1 MTSRTAGA
9 EPDAPVHARWVR
21 VTHWI
26 TALTVLLLAGTGVW
40 ILRVHPRLYWGRVG
54 NDLTPALITF
64 PIAPN
69 YPGDSYTAR
78 ETFPGLSA
86 SVVTA
91 SRTREP
97 WNQNGWAR
105 SLHFLAGWLLVVP
118 GLMYLALGLVAGHF
132 RRHVVPRSADLA
144 APVIKRELVDHL
156 RLRIAPAK
164 GGPAYGS
171 FQKLAYTA
179 VIFVVAPVVVA
190 SGLAMAPA
198 VTAAWPWLLDLFGGH
213 QSART
218 IHFFAFAALVL
229 FVMAHLLMVGLSG
242 FRTQIRGMTIGVRR

>member
-1 MTSRTAGA
+1 MTSATAGRRA
-9 EPDAPVHARWVR
+9 DVPAHARWVR

-26 TALTVLLLAGTGVW
+26 TALTVLALAGSGVW
-40 ILRVHPRLYWGRVG
+40 ILRVHPRLYWGPVG

-64 PIAPN
+64 PIAPD
-69 YPGDSYTAR
+69 YPADAYTAR

-105 SLHFLAGWLLVVP
+105 SFHFLAGWLLVLP
-118 GLMYLALGLVAGHF
+118 GLMYLVLGLVAGHF
-132 RRHVVPRSADLA
+132 RRHVVPRAADLA
-144 APVIKRELVDHL
+144 APVMKRELADHL
-156 RLRIAPAK
+156 RLRIAPAQ

-171 FQKLAYTA
+171 LQKLAYTV
-179 VIFVVAPVVVA
+179 VIFVLAPVIIL

-198 VTAAWPWLLDLFGGH
+198 VTAGWPWILAIFRGH
-213 QSART
+213 QYART
-218 IHFFAFAALVL
+218 IHFFAFALL
-229 FVMAHLLMVGLSG
+229 LGFVAVHLAMVGLSG
-242 FRTQIRGMTIGVRR
+242 FRTQIRGMTVGGRG